1 MPLFYF
7 ILFYFIFEESKV
19 SDILNYRY
27 YQYVNF
33 AFDICLICF
42 FFSLSLW
49 SLDIT
54 MIYFIL

>member
-1 MPLFYF
+1 MIVLPITYAF

-33 AFDICLICF
+33 AFDFC
-42 FFSLSLW
+42 
-49 SLDIT
+49 
-54 MIYFIL
+54 